1 MKPVSIL
8 RCLLAGLVLA
18 VGWARAGPDC
28 DGIQRCGRA
37 NLAPDVA
44 KDAPQPAPLPAGFT
58 LHSAVIVSVAPLLP
72 LPLAR
77 VTPPPVSTPGAVP
90 VGLHSGNN
98 VRLRVSPWA
107 YVQVDGKRWGVTPA
121 LTQLKLSPGSH
132 TVELSNPGFEVF
144 RKVVRL
150 PQDAPVLISH
160 DFEARW

>member
-1 MKPVSIL
+1 MNPISIL
-8 RCLLAGLVLA
+8 RSLLAGLALA
-18 VGWARAGPDC
+18 AGLAWAGPDC
-28 DGIQRCGRA
+28 DWIQRCGRA
-37 NLAPDVA
+37 DMAPDLA
-44 KDAPQPAPLPAGFT
+44 KDAAQAARMPAGFT
-58 LHSAVIVSVAPLLP
+58 LHSAVIVGVAPLLP

-77 VTPPPVSTPGAVP
+77 ATPPPGSAPGAVP
-90 VGLHSGNN
+90 AGLHSGNN

-107 YVQVDGKRWGVTPA
+107 YVRVDGKRWGVTPA

-150 PQDAPVLISH
+150 PQDAPVVISH